1 MQHPGKRR
9 AGRTRGFSRLRYA
22 LIVPMLSL
30 FAVALG
36 VSWTLS
42 MMNSRNAMRA
52 TALRL
57 AEEIGAHAAERVTD
71 FLAKPLAVGEAV
83 AAWAPL
89 QRGSTGDGA
98 AMDRLGASLRA
109 TLALFPEINLVS
121 VGFADGEYVES
132 QRLADGSLRVGRAGA
147 ETAGA
152 LELWESDARGN
163 RTVLARSIPSYDPR
177 KRPWYQRAV
186 AAGRTVWSEPY
197 ALVSDGS
204 FAIAASVPV
213 HSKGEFVGVAT
224 VDLALDSLGTLIGGV
239 GDHEGGFLVI
249 VDDEGYLV
257 ATSDGS
263 PTLAGTGADLTRL
276 RAGDSPSVLTSDLA
290 RACSGAEPSGRTRGV
305 SRFESG
311 GSGFLGSCAE
321 VETGGSVWTVL
332 VALSETSFMAPLEL
346 ADRQNLILLAF
357 ALVGVVASAW
367 AVADRVVGPIL
378 LFSATAAKLVPGE
391 TGAAAAVEGLARRP
405 DEIGSLASS
414 FVDLERRLEESFAS
428 LNRSLEEKEVLLREV
443 HHRVKN
449 NLQVISSILSIQASE
464 LDDARARESF
474 AVCQDRIQTMAYV
487 HEDLYQSGSFADI
500 SMDSYLGRI
509 LEGLQATVGVTGKA
523 ALVLV
528 SGNVRLP
535 LEKAIPCGLVVN
547 ELVTNA
553 LKHAFPSGR
562 SGSIRVGIRREPDGV
577 LELEVADD
585 GIGMSEGHGRE
596 GGIGR
601 HLVASL
607 VAQLGGAETV
617 SSDGGVVVRVRFA

>member
-9 AGRTRGFSRLRYA
+9 AGRTRGFTKLHYA

-30 FAVALG
+30 FALTLG

-42 MMNSRNAMRA
+42 IMNSRNAMRA
-52 TALRL
+52 TALQL

-71 FLAKPLAVGEAV
+71 FLARPLAVGEAV

-89 QRGSTGDGA
+89 QRGAAGDGA

-109 TLALFPEINLVS
+109 MLALFPEINLVS
-121 VGFADGEYVES
+121 VGFSDGEYVES
-132 QRLADGSLRVGRAGA
+132 QRLADGTLRVGRAGA
-147 ETAGA
+147 LSAGA
-152 LELWESDARGN
+152 LELWESDAQGN
-163 RTVLARSIPSYDPR
+163 RTELARSIPAYDPR

-186 AAGRTVWSEPY
+186 AAGRTAWSEPY

-213 HSKGEFVGVAT
+213 RSGGEFVGVAT
-224 VDLALDSLGTLIGGV
+224 VDLALDGLIGGV
-239 GDHEGGFLVI
+239 GGGVDGCVAIADDAGFLLAV
-249 VDDEGYLV
+249 
-257 ATSDGS
+257 TDGS
-263 PTLAGTGADLTRL
+263 PTLRGSGDSAERILAV
-276 RAGDSPSVLTSDLA
+276 DSPSTLVADLA
-290 RACSGAEPSGRTRGV
+290 RACAIAADEPSARGV

-311 GSGFLGSCAE
+311 ASGYLGSCAE
-321 VETGGSVWTVL
+321 IETAGSVWTIL

-367 AVADRVVGPIL
+367 AVADRFVGPIL

-464 LDDARARESF
+464 LDDERARESF

-509 LEGLQATVGVTGKA
+509 LEGLQATVGVTGQA
-523 ALVLV
+523 ALDLV
-528 SGNVRLP
+528 PGEVRLP

-562 SGSIRVGIRREPDGV
+562 QGSIRVGIRRERDGV

-585 GIGMSEGHGRE
+585 GVGMSGASGRE

-607 VAQLGGAETV
+607 VAQLGGVETV
-617 SSDGGVVVRVRFA
+617 SSNGGVTVRVRFA